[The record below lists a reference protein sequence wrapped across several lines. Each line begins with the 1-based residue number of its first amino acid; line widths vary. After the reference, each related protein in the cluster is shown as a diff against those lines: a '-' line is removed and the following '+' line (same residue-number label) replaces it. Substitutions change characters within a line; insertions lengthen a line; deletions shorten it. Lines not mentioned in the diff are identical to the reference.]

1 MNVSLRMMVCGVY
14 GYSLVT
20 VLNFAHPGWFEET
33 RAEVVRLVASHQQGQ
48 ELRNRMGTI
57 LRCQQSKHE
66 VVADVIARR
75 MSLRE
80 AAVRFR
86 DLDLRHKDHRWWEQ
100 FRRRYAGQSET
111 ERHCREVIEWT
122 EAVLTKREEGDAVAR
137 AAQLEDEL
145 QNMLECERQEEP
157 EPLTCR

>member
-1 MNVSLRMMVCGVY
+1 MNVSLRMIVCGVY

-20 VLNFAHPGWFEET
+20 ALNFAYPGWFGET
-33 RAEVVRLVASHQQGQ
+33 RVEVIRLVASRQQDR
-48 ELRNRMGTI
+48 ELRGRMGTI
-57 LRCQQSKHE
+57 LRCQQSKDKIA
-66 VVADVIARR
+66 ADVIAQRV
-75 MSLRE
+75 SLHE

-86 DLDLRHKDHRWWEQ
+86 DLNLRHKDRRWWEH
-100 FRRRYAGQSET
+100 FRRRYADQSET
-111 ERHCREVIEWT
+111 ERHCREVIDWT
-122 EAVLTKREEGDAVAR
+122 EAVLTRDESGDAVAL